1 MHAMN
6 ERTKQFRVGV
16 VVFATI
22 VISSILIIW
31 NSDFTTLPFQS
42 NYQVTMLVDQAP
54 GVAPG
59 TPVRRHG
66 LLIGRVEKVEDTD
79 EGALIT
85 LSIEN
90 DKVIR
95 TNEIARI
102 RSSLVGDAVIEI
114 VKAESGNYS
123 SERTRGAE
131 PTSESSQT
139 AGVPVVLTQ
148 AVPPRGPAV
157 VPPGGRIEGIYVPSP
172 LDALGEIQA
181 DLKQTIIA
189 LGDAGEEVAELA
201 DRINTVLGETDM
213 QRITRLVESMDQAM
227 LQFAAVTKNLNDIV
241 GDEQFKTQ
249 LKEGFAQLPSLVA
262 DARAIMEALE
272 GAVASADENL
282 KNLQGLTG
290 PLGNRGTVIVA
301 SFEQSVRNLED
312 LLGQVAQLTRSLNE
326 SEGTLGLLIRERQV
340 YDQLNATLA
349 QINAAVADA
358 RGIVGDPEVSRR
370 IKQILYN
377 AWVFSDKIARDPAR
391 LARGIIDRETPIK

>member
-1 MHAMN
+1 MN

-16 VVFATI
+16 VVFFTI
-22 VISSILIIW
+22 LVSSMLILW
-31 NSDFTTLPFQS
+31 NSDFTELPFQGD
-42 NYQVTMLVDQAP
+42 YQVTMLVDQAP

-123 SERTRGAE
+123 SERSGDAE
-131 PTSESSQT
+131 PSHETSQT
-139 AGVPVVLTQ
+139 VGAPVVLAQ
-148 AVPPRGPAV
+148 AAPPRGPAV